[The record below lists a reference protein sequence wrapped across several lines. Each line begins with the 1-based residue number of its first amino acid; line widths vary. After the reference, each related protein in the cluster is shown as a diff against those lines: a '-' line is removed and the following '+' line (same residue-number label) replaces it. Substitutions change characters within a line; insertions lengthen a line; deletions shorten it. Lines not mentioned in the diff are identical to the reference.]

1 MSLVTTIP
9 SKQFLNELIEWAC
22 VNSYGGPTAR
32 RYLGNPGRSESD
44 FNPVPL
50 QPSSTRFI
58 MKKMGLPKPLSFRL
72 P

>member
-9 SKQFLNELIEWAC
+9 SKQLLNERIEWAC
-22 VNSYGGPTAR
+22 VNSYGEPTAR

-44 FNPVPL
+44 FNSVPL

-58 MKKMGLPKPLSFRL
+58 MKKMG
-72 P
+72 